1 MPTPAM
7 LLGMEA
13 EKVQVRSTKNIY
25 TALWLVT
32 GSGSMSQ
39 KMLSPEAIIS
49 KLLCVSFTTG
59 KCLRPGLEQRKMSYR
74 HKSLDCVSGLLS
86 AHNTFL
92 LLAQTPSGATMKHL
106 MCPLNISGHAIRFFL
121 HLVYSIKC
129 IYIFTSIEFNKI

>member
-13 EKVQVRSTKNIY
+13 EKVQVRSTKNID

-74 HKSLDCVSGLLS
+74 HKSLDCVSGFLS
-86 AHNTFL
+86 THNTFL
-92 LLAQTPSGATMKHL
+92 PS
-106 MCPLNISGHAIRFFL
+106 SGTNTFWSNNEALDVPFEHIRPCNTIFFASCL
-121 HLVYSIKC
+121 
-129 IYIFTSIEFNKI
+129 FNKVHLHFYKH